1 MDHLKVYI
9 LWLCFVLSAATA
21 LGPESNKKAEDS
33 SDDDEK
39 SLENLESETLNDPEY
54 YNELTEAINK
64 QIMSMQEYADAV
76 SKTTRLLKKEEEN
89 IDTLDPVQ
97 ADNKIGQMEYTLKLL
112 RLSLLKQTEPNW
124 MPPSKASNL
133 QENEFENMEENPQ
146 DILDTLP
153 PLPDE
158 KEIELSPE
166 MKEAKEVFEAAMVKL
181 DRRSPDLRG
190 AILQVKQAADWGYV
204 PAKIKLAWSYI
215 YGEGVELDVE
225 KAKKIFEEL
234 SEEGNA
240 DAHAGLG
247 FLHATGVGVPVSQAR
262 ALLHYTLGALG
273 DSDYAQMALAYRH
286 WAGATLP
293 GSCPRAMELYM
304 KVAHKVAAQVSLS
317 GGPAVQRVRLMD
329 EADGAG
335 SGAALDTDLIEYYQ
349 LLAERGDV
357 QAQVGLGQLHFQ
369 GGRGVTLDLN
379 KALHYF
385 QQAAKT
391 GNAVANA
398 FLGKIYL
405 EGGDGIKADNDTA
418 LRYFRKAAE
427 LNNPVG
433 QSGLGIMYLQGR
445 GVPKDTATAFKYF
458 AMAAN
463 QGWVEGQLH
472 LGFMYFGG
480 IGVRRDFKQA
490 NKYFSLASQSGHVL
504 ALYHLGQMHAQGL
517 GVLRSCTTAVELFK
531 NVCERGPWGARLMLA
546 HAAWRARDSDS
557 AFLQYLAMAER
568 GYEVAQSN
576 AAFLLDEGSARAFG
590 AAAAERWRRA
600 LQLWARAAAQGCAG
614 ARVKLGDYHYYGQG
628 TPRDLDAAAH
638 HYRVAA
644 DTLHSAQATFNL
656 GYMHE
661 RGLGLA
667 RDLHLAK
674 RCYDLA
680 ADASPDARL
689 PAALALA
696 RLHAHSALE
705 GLLESLSQSPL
716 AFIFLSGESTFLS
729 NWDLYLISALVGA
742 LGFVIYLRRPNQ
754 PVN

>member
-1 MDHLKVYI
+1 MDHLKVYV
-9 LWLCFVLSAATA
+9 LCLCFVLSVASAQD
-21 LGPESNKKAEDS
+21 PENPKKPKET
-33 SDDDEK
+33 SDDDEQAV
-39 SLENLESETLNDPEY
+39 ENLETETLSDSEY
-54 YNELTEAINK
+54 YNELAEAFSKKI
-64 QIMSMQEYADAV
+64 ISMQEYADAV
-76 SKTTRLLKKEEEN
+76 SKSNQLLNKDEEKKESLESAQSEN
-89 IDTLDPVQ
+89 NLEQIIDS
-97 ADNKIGQMEYTLKLL
+97 KKFTLKLL
-112 RLSLLKQTEPNW
+112 RNSLLKQTEPNW
-124 MPPSKASNL
+124 ISPSKSSNI
-133 QENEFENMEENPQ
+133 QDKEFENMEENPQ

-153 PLPDE
+153 PLPE
-158 KEIELSPE
+158 EEEVELSPE
-166 MKEAKEVFEAAMVKL
+166 LKEAKEIYDAAIAKL

-190 AILQVKQAADWGYV
+190 AILQVKQAADSGYV

-215 YGEGVELDVE
+215 YGEGVELDVS
-225 KAKKIFEEL
+225 KAKTIFEEL
-234 SEEGNA
+234 SEQGNA
-240 DAHAGLG
+240 DAHAGMG
-247 FLHATGVGVPVSQAR
+247 FLYGTGVGVPVSQAR
-262 ALLHYTLGALG
+262 ALVHYTLGALG

-286 WAGATLP
+286 WAGVTLP
-293 GSCPRAMELYM
+293 SSCPKAMDLYM

-329 EADGAG
+329 EAEGGGA
-335 SGAALDTDLIEYYQ
+335 GAALDTDLIEYYQ
-349 LLAERGDV
+349 LLAEKGDV

-405 EGGDGIKADNDTA
+405 EGGDGIKADNETA

-531 NVCERGPWGARLMLA
+531 NVCERGPWGSRLMLA

-557 AFLQYLAMAER
+557 AFLQYLAVAER

-576 AAFLLDEGSARAFG
+576 AAFLLDEGETRMFSE
-590 AAAAERWRRA
+590 AERWRRA
-600 LQLWARAAAQGCAG
+600 LQLWGRGAAQGCAG
-614 ARVKLGDYHYYGQG
+614 ARVKLGDYHYYGLG

-644 DTLHSAQATFNL
+644 DHLHSAQATFNL

-680 ADASPDARL
+680 AEASPDARL

-696 RLHAHSALE
+696 RLHAHAA
-705 GLLESLSQSPL
+705 LESLLESPL
-716 AFIFLSGESTFLS
+716 AFIFLSGESMFLS
-729 NWDLYLISALVGA
+729 NWDLYLITALVGA
-742 LGFVIYLRRPNQ
+742 LGVVIYLRRPDQQAN
-754 PVN
+754 

>member
-1 MDHLKVYI
+1 MNHLKVYI

-21 LGPESNKKAEDS
+21 LGPESNKKGEDS

-39 SLENLESETLNDPEY
+39 SLENLESEAINDPEY

-89 IDTLDPVQ
+89 L
-97 ADNKIGQMEYTLKLL
+97 
-112 RLSLLKQTEPNW
+112 EPNW
-124 MPPSKASNL
+124 MPPSKTSNL
-133 QENEFENMEENPQ
+133 HENEFETMEENPQ
-146 DILDTLP
+146 DILDALP
-153 PLPDE
+153 PLPEE

-166 MKEAKEVFEAAMVKL
+166 MKEAKELYELAMAKL
-181 DRRSPDLRG
+181 DRRSPDLRA

-247 FLHATGVGVPVSQAR
+247 FLYATGVGVGVSQAR

-286 WAGATLP
+286 WAGVTLP
-293 GSCPRAMELYM
+293 SSCPKAMELYM
-304 KVAHKVAAQVSLS
+304 SVAQKVADQVSLN

-329 EADGAG
+329 EAEGGG

-349 LLAERGDV
+349 LLAEKGDV

-385 QQAAKT
+385 QQASKA
-391 GNAVANA
+391 GNAVASA

-418 LRYFRKAAE
+418 LKYFRRAAE

-433 QSGLGIMYLQGR
+433 QSGLGLMYLHGL

-472 LGFMYFGG
+472 LGLMYFAGA
-480 IGVRRDFKQA
+480 GVRRDFKQA

-504 ALYHLGQMHAQGL
+504 ALYYLGHMHAQGL

-531 NVCERGPWGARLMLA
+531 NVCERGPWASRLMLA
-546 HAAWRARDSDS
+546 HAAWRARDTES
-557 AFLQYLAMAER
+557 AFLQYLSLAER

-576 AAFLLDEGSARAFG
+576 AAFLLDEGEAGG
-590 AAAAERWRRA
+590 AGGAGGGEERWRRA
-600 LQLWARAAAQGCAG
+600 LQLWARGAAQGCAG
-614 ARVKLGDYHYYGQG
+614 ARVKLGDYHYYGLG

-696 RLHAHSALE
+696 RLHAHSALA

-716 AFIFLSGESTFLS
+716 AFIFLPGESTFLS

-742 LGFVIYLRRPNQ
+742 LGFVIYLQRPNQ
-754 PVN
+754 PAN